1 MHYYPMPPRFN
12 LTKIRTVFAI
22 VLSACILFLGGYYL
36 GVNGYRANLENALK
50 VKVDRVTPPE
60 KNVDFSLFWR
70 VWDTLGSKYF
80 DKTKLV
86 PSELVYGAIQG
97 MVAAVGDPYTVFL
110 KPSENK
116 IVQEDLNGSF
126 EGVGI
131 QIGFRAARLVV
142 IAPLAGSPA
151 EKAGI
156 RAGDFI
162 IHIKDE
168 AKDVDMGTGGIGL
181 ADAVAAIRGKAGTK
195 VTLTLAREGNEE
207 PIVVEIERARLDVAS
222 VTLEFVGEAKDIAH
236 IRVIKF
242 SSETQG
248 EWGKIV
254 TDVVKS
260 QGVKDIII
268 DLRNNPGGY
277 LQAAVD
283 LASDFIDVG
292 KTVVIE
298 ERSDGTKNEFKVERV
313 AKLMKYNV
321 VILVNEGSASA
332 SEILAGALRDQLGI
346 KLLGTT
352 SFGKGTIQE
361 PIEINGGSGLHITT
375 ARWLT
380 PKGIWV
386 NEKGL
391 DPDIKIED
399 DVNTQNDEQLEKAI
413 ETLN

>member
-1 MHYYPMPPRFN
+1 MPPRFN

-207 PIVVEIERARLDVAS
+207 PIVDEIERARLDVAS

>member
-1 MHYYPMPPRFN
+1 MPPRFN